1 MGIPPVSN
9 LVTDTMKSSTSQG
22 DCKDREGRA
31 RTKREIV
38 TVTVRRADYFALKA
52 IGGPYPDEVANALKY
67 YVHLVRETDW
77 RPRGISFGWSRG
89 PVVHFLTAIPK
100 NIADQIRSLPGRF
113 DGHTIEAVR
122 MFLGGEAE
130 IVDAASQEPSFTS
143 VRGDWV
149 FAQLGALRF
158 FVLRLL
164 G

>member
-1 MGIPPVSN
+1 MIDSPTTP
-9 LVTDTMKSSTSQG
+9 G
-22 DCKDREGRA
+22 DCKDRGA
-31 RTKREIV
+31 KASTKREIV
-38 TVTVRRADYFALKA
+38 TVTVTRADYFALKA
-52 IGGPYPDEVANALKY
+52 IGGPYPDEITKALKY
-67 YVHLVRETDW
+67 YVDLVRETDW
-77 RPRGISFGWSRG
+77 RPRDISFGWSRG

-100 NIADQIRSLPGRF
+100 NVADQIRSLPGRF

-122 MFLGGEAE
+122 IFLGGEADILE
-130 IVDAASQEPSFTS
+130 AAAQEPSFTS